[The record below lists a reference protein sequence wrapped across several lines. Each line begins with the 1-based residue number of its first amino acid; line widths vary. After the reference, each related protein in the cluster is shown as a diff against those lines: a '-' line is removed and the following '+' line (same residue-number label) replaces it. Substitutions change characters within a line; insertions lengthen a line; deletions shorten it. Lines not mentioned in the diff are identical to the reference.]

1 MVFDQGGRIQ
11 RNGFVQ
17 LKRVAGAPEIAVS
30 EQQLVHGSVHLD
42 RRFQI
47 YEVGP
52 TIGHLFDR
60 EIAVRNRAEI
70 QFIVRLKVQS
80 LFIQLPID
88 PDNEVV
94 DVQVPVL
101 QSGISVAVPH
111 TRSVNQLT
119 QQRTVV
125 TIDKNQ
131 NVFLQAGSRNGG
143 ADTPINLENLTVQLR
158 SVGTADPTTRTI
170 YVQADERVPFGAF
183 ASVMDAVK
191 RAGITNISI
200 VTQPIQSKT
209 AN

>member
-1 MVFDQGGRIQ
+1 MAFSTRSGG
-11 RNGFVQ
+11 
-17 LKRVAGAPEIAVS
+17 
-30 EQQLVHGSVHLD
+30 
-42 RRFQI
+42 QI
-47 YEVGP
+47 RTQTALADINITP
-52 TIGHLFDR
+52 L
-60 EIAVRNRAEI
+60 
-70 QFIVRLKVQS
+70 
-80 LFIQLPID
+80 
-88 PDNEVV
+88 V
-94 DVQVPVL
+94 DVVLVLLLIFMLTAPVL

-143 ADTPINLENLTVQLR
+143 ADMPINLENLTVQLR
-158 SVGTADPTTRTI
+158 SVGTADPTSRTI

-209 AN
+209 SN